1 MNYKRTI
8 SPLLLL
14 LIFFLLP
21 FFGSGQAAKV
31 IIDKSNI
38 LIGEQIHYK
47 IKLNLA
53 SSEYNVD
60 FGIPDSI
67 PHFEILQ
74 KQQFDTVEK
83 NGQYSLIQSLVFTSF
98 DSGRWVI
105 PSFVVTVGSANK
117 KSIRFNSD
125 SIIVNVGYSPM
136 DSTGLRDIKPVIEV
150 KVPDYTWAY
159 ILAGILT
166 LLFFIWL
173 IYRYF
178 KNRKKKVK
186 PAFIPSLKPYDE
198 AMKALHKL
206 KTMDTSTADGIRIY
220 HTQLSEIFKVY
231 YSNKERKNMLHHTTG
246 DMLVNMKSNAFSA
259 ETISLIA
266 EVLRRTD
273 AVKFAKYLPPAYENE
288 NSLSQVKAVIDTME
302 KIYSAK

>member
-8 SPLLLL
+8 SSLLLL
-14 LIFFLLP
+14 LSFFLSP

-31 IIDKSNI
+31 FIDKSDI

-53 SSEYNVD
+53 SSGYNVD

-150 KVPDYTWAY
+150 HVPDYTWAY
-159 ILAGILT
+159 ILAAVLT
-166 LLFFIWL
+166 LLFFAWL
-173 IYRYF
+173 LYRYF

-198 AMKALHKL
+198 AMLALKQL
-206 KTMDTSTADGIRIY
+206 QAMDISTPEGIRAY
-220 HTQLSEIFKVY
+220 HTKLSEIFKLY
-231 YSNKERKNMLHHTTG
+231 YSNKERKNMLHFTTS
-246 DMLVNMKSNAFSA
+246 DMLVNMKSNSFSA

-266 EVLRRTD
+266 EVLRRAD
-273 AVKFAKYLPPAYENE
+273 VVKFAKYLPPAYENE
-288 NSLSQVKAVIDTME
+288 NSLSQAKAVIDTVE
-302 KIYSAK
+302 KNYSAK